1 MKKKDKALTSAKRLA
16 IDNTNAQLV
25 VIVAVAAFVTV
36 FCLMASKTVLSQNQY
51 NSRVMSAKQ
60 KAYNQ
65 IQDNTAAFKDL
76 QKSYESFNST
86 STNVIGGIATGDT
99 DNDGSNSKIILN
111 ALPSTYDFPALTSSL
126 EKMLQDRGLK
136 VSSIS
141 GTDDQVNQQSNVS
154 SPSPQPVE
162 IPFTFTVTGANYNS
176 VNELFKAL
184 ESSIRP
190 FQVDAIDVSGG
201 GNNMSV
207 TVQAHTYFQP
217 ARSITPTTKVVK

>member
-1 MKKKDKALTSAKRLA
+1 MAKTELSNKRIAIDKASAQMVA
-16 IDNTNAQLV
+16 
-25 VIVAVAAFVTV
+25 IVAIAAFVTV

-65 IQDNTAAFKDL
+65 LQDNIDAFTDL
-76 QKSYESFNST
+76 QKSYKAFNST
-86 STNVIGGIATGDT
+86 STNVIGGISTGSG

-126 EKMLQDRGLK
+126 EKMLSDRGLK
-136 VSSIS
+136 VTSIS
-141 GTDDQVNQQSNVS
+141 GTDDQVKQQDNVS
-154 SPSPQPVE
+154 SSNPKPVE
-162 IPFTFTVTGANYNS
+162 IPFTFTVSNANYQS

-190 FQVDAIDVSGG
+190 FHVDTLEVSGG
-201 GNNMSV
+201 GNSMKV
-207 TVQAHTYFQP
+207 TVEGHTYFQP
-217 ARSITPTTKVVK
+217 ARSIEPTTKVVK